1 MTAMGKHSGEPVEED
16 PGPGT
21 PPLEPPVQADRRLL
35 GSLAAGITAA
45 VVAWGFL
52 VAQAISFGSK
62 ARGGESE
69 GWFFLFLATLG
80 ATACMFVVL
89 ILGTKVLAAL
99 RGDVRPT
106 RVSSGGRRS
115 R

>member
-1 MTAMGKHSGEPVEED
+1 MGKHSGEPIEED

-21 PPLEPPVQADRRLL
+21 PPLAPPAAPDRKLL

-52 VAQAISFGSK
+52 VAQAIRFGSK
-62 ARGGESE
+62 GRDGETE
-69 GWFFLFLATLG
+69 AWFFLFLATLG
-80 ATACMFVVL
+80 ATACMFVML
-89 ILGTKVLAAL
+89 ILGTKALAAL
-99 RGDVRPT
+99 RGEAQPR
-106 RVSSGGRRS
+106 RVSGGGRRA